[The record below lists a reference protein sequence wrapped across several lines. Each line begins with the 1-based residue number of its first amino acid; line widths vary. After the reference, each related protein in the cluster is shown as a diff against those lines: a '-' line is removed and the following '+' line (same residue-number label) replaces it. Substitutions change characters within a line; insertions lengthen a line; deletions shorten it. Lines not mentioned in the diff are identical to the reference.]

1 MSDSC
6 VPIPRL
12 PVMSWCAFD
21 GIHRASLPC
30 LLDQAGVDITI
41 SGRASILLAIE
52 LLGLKPGDKVLVPT
66 YHCPTMIAPVVA
78 LDAEP
83 IFYPINALGGPQLD
97 WLKQQ
102 PLDGVRIILA
112 AHYFGLPQ
120 PMQALREWC
129 DQVGISL
136 IEDCAHSLF
145 GISGSRPVGQWG
157 DIAIGSLTKFLPVP
171 EGGCLKRN
179 ITLEPTPELSKP
191 SVKQQFK
198 AAVDILHVA
207 ASFRRLTGLN
217 DLLLGAFSLR
227 DRFRPA
233 VSDAAQVQQLDMG
246 QEEPLPDGFTIDA
259 TLSHRAL
266 TWASTW
272 VARCLPRARIVDRRR
287 RHFLELAKLL
297 SGFNG
302 FHPLHASLPDDS
314 APYVF
319 PLWVAEPDPGYAR
332 LRKIRIPVSR
342 WDRLWP
348 TVPQITGDTG
358 TLWSHHILQLACHQ
372 DLTDADIQTIANA
385 IIQLYATNP
394 PIADPAALIEAV
406 LPQSRSRDAA
416 AEHTA

>member
-1 MSDSC
+1 MSGPSL
-6 VPIPRL
+6 PIPRL
-12 PVMSWCAFD
+12 PVMSWHAFD
-21 GIHRASLPC
+21 GNQHASLPC
-30 LLDQAGVDITI
+30 LLDQAGVYITT
-41 SGRASILLAIE
+41 SGRASILLAME
-52 LLGLKPGDKVLVPT
+52 LLGLKPGDKVLLPT

-83 IFYPINALGGPQLD
+83 IFYPINAQGGPQLD

-102 PLDGVRIILA
+102 PLDGVKIILA

-129 DQVGISL
+129 DEVGIAL

-179 ITLEPTPELSKP
+179 IALESIPDLSKP
-191 SVKQQFK
+191 SHKQQFK

-227 DRFRPA
+227 DQFKRA
-233 VSDAAQVQQLDMG
+233 ISGAAQAQQLDTE
-246 QEEPLPDGFTIDA
+246 QVESSPDGFTIDT

-266 TWASTW
+266 TWAPTW
-272 VARCLPRARIVDRRR
+272 ISRRLPRARIVERRR
-287 RHFLELAKLL
+287 RYFSEFAKRLA
-297 SGFNG
+297 GFNG
-302 FHPLHASLPDDS
+302 FHPLHTALPDGAS
-314 APYVF
+314 PYVF

-332 LRKIRIPVSR
+332 LRETGIPVSR
-342 WDRLWP
+342 WDRLWSNL
-348 TVPQITGDTG
+348 PQFANDIG
-358 TLWSHHILQLACHQ
+358 TLWSHHVLQLACHQ

-385 IIQLYATNP
+385 IIQLYATDRP
-394 PIADPAALIEAV
+394 LADPSALIEAV

-416 AEHTA
+416 VEYTA